1 MTLPP
6 TVILTATRLEQ
17 APLRQRLGDRYAS
30 HALQWCIGG
39 MGAGATAAAT
49 QRILQEQAPRLIIQA
64 GIAGSLRRDLTP
76 ATAHTAYIVR
86 SDRQAD
92 LGAWRSESGTFEPFA
107 TLPEAQTIECPY
119 AERLSSL
126 LPQLPARSTNS
137 ACMPLPLR
145 DDEALESMEGA
156 AFFGV
161 CQNSAIPYL
170 QLRSISNRVGDP
182 RTAWRIDEA
191 LKILTAGLE
200 IVLRN
205 FVP

>member
-17 APLRQRLGDRYAS
+17 APLRQHFGDQYAG
-30 HALQWCIGG
+30 HTLQWCIGG

-49 QRILQEQAPRLIIQA
+49 LQILHKQTPRAIIQA
-64 GIAGSLRRDLTP
+64 GIAGSLRPDLTP
-76 ATAHTAYIVR
+76 ATVHTAYIVR

-92 LGAWRSESGTFEPFA
+92 LGAWRSETAAFEPFSSQ
-107 TLPEAQTIECPY
+107 PEAQTIECPY
-119 AERLSSL
+119 AERLSTL
-126 LPQLPARSTNS
+126 LPLLPARSTNS

-161 CQNSAIPYL
+161 CRSSTIPYL

-182 RTAWRIDEA
+182 RAAWRIDEA